1 MRQDT
6 PFGNNTWNIQDGS
19 SEHECLWDERG
30 TGGKNVQPQFKE
42 ILKYLDEHKTIDD
55 AKLQELLGVRKTRAY
70 TISRQMID
78 SGLIVAE
85 GKGSQKTYRVK

>member
-1 MRQDT
+1 MVL
-6 PFGNNTWNIQDGS
+6 PNMNVYGMNA
-19 SEHECLWDERG
+19 ERG
-30 TGGKNVQPQFKE
+30 EKNVQPQFKE